1 MRHKLAAYLDNVI
14 TVLLFLVAGATPLLF
29 LNQMTEFYEMPKLVM
44 LVVAT
49 LVLLGVWIFSWI
61 VKGKIIITRTPLDI
75 PLLLLMVVIL
85 ASTYFSATREA
96 AIYGNF
102 PKVHG
107 SAVAWVTYILLY
119 FVTVSH
125 LKTLGRIKSF
135 LYVLYGSGVAVSVIT
150 LLSFFGIF
158 LPFDFA
164 RGVNFTPTGS
174 AFSTIAFL
182 VLLLPLSLLSVIK
195 PNNYLP
201 LPFAVVLSALFGAT
215 IALIGSVPSLIV
227 LLVTYVLCVVVA
239 KPYRLK
245 KTLPFFAIPVAVTA
259 LTLAAAYLPLPG
271 PLNVLHQTETNF
283 PKEIQ
288 LPFPVSWK
296 ISASAFR
303 DAPFFGHGPSSY
315 PFNFTT
321 YKPAEFN
328 ALSFWNFSFDTAY
341 NEFLQV
347 LGTLGFF
354 GLMALLF
361 FCVVVLNSSRKNLS
375 LNNYEEGQEH
385 NSVVAPALAVSGILT
400 IILMAIHATTLVSIM
415 ASLFVLAALMMSQRS
430 IRERVMELSMGIKAS
445 TADNRQ
451 FDLLPVITFIVFLAL
466 AVTALY
472 RGFYVVAADYYHRL
486 ALSHANTNGAL
497 TYQYLQ
503 RAETLNPL
511 NDLYRVDMAETN
523 FALANALVTQKGPTE
538 ANPQGT
544 LTDADRQTIQT
555 LLSQSITEG
564 RAAVTLNPRSARNWS
579 VLASVYRNISGVADN
594 ALAFSLD
601 AYGRAIQTDP
611 LNPSLRL
618 NVGGIYY
625 AVGNYDLAIRF
636 FTDAINLKPDYTNA
650 YYNLSI
656 ALRDKNDLDNAILVA
671 EQTIKLL
678 ETNKES
684 QEYKTAVA
692 LLDELNKKK
701 AGAAGEQ
708 TTGEQQAPA
717 AQTGSALQNENV
729 GNVNVNSLNN
739 PPQVTPVP
747 TVRPNPSVRVPQVSP
762 TQAPVPTQAQ

>member
-1 MRHKLAAYLDNVI
+1 MRYKLAAYLDNAI
-14 TVLLFLVAGATPLLF
+14 TVLLFLIAGATPLFF
-29 LNQMTEFYEMPKLVM
+29 LNQMTEFYEMPKLVA

-49 LVLLGVWIFSWI
+49 LLLLGLWIFSWI

-75 PLLLLMVVIL
+75 PLVLLLVVIL

-107 SAVAWVTYILLY
+107 SAVAWATYILLY

-135 LYVLYGSGVAVSVIT
+135 LYVLYASGVAVSAIT

-182 VLLLPLSLLSVIK
+182 ILLLPLALLSVIK

-201 LPFAVVLSALFGAT
+201 LPFAAALSALFSAT
-215 IALIGSVPSLIV
+215 IVLIGSTPSLIV
-227 LLVTYVLCVVVA
+227 LLITYALCVVVA
-239 KPYRLK
+239 KPHRMK
-245 KTLPFFAIPVAVTA
+245 RTLPFFAIPTAVTL
-259 LTLAAAYLPLPG
+259 LTLAAAYLPMPG
-271 PLNVLHQTETNF
+271 PLNALHQTESSF

-328 ALSFWNFSFDTAY
+328 TLSFWNFSFDTAY

-361 FCVVVLNSSRKNLS
+361 LCVVILNSSRKNLS
-375 LNNYEEGQEH
+375 MNHYEEGQEH
-385 NSVVAPALAVSGILT
+385 NSVLSPALAISGLLT
-400 IILMAIHATTLVSIM
+400 IVLLAVHATTLVSVVV
-415 ASLFVLAALMMSQRS
+415 SFFVLAALMMSQRS

-445 TADNRQ
+445 TADNKQ
-451 FDLLPVITFIVFLAL
+451 FDLLPIITFIVFLAL
-466 AVTALY
+466 AVTVLY
-472 RGFYVVAADYYHRL
+472 RGYFVVAADYYHRL
-486 ALSHANTNGAL
+486 ALSNANTNGAL

-523 FALANALVTQKGPTE
+523 FALANAIVTQKGPTE

-555 LLSQSITEG
+555 LLSQAITEG
-564 RAAVTLNPRSARNWS
+564 RAAVTLNPRSTRNWG
-579 VLASVYRNISGVADN
+579 VLASVYRNIAGVANN

-656 ALRDKNDLDNAILVA
+656 ALRDKNDIENAILVA
-671 EQTIKLL
+671 EQTVKLL

-692 LLDELNKKK
+692 LLDELSKKK
-701 AGAAGEQ
+701 AGASGEQ
-708 TTGEQQAPA
+708 ANEQTAPA
-717 AQTGSALQNENV
+717 AETGSALQNENV
-729 GNVNVNSLNN
+729 GNVNVNNLNN

-762 TQAPVPTQAQ
+762 TQVPAPTQTQ